1 MVPPLLS
8 NKGSIMKKSEL
19 RQMIKEELLKE
30 YEIESLG
37 DILHSGELKN
47 AMYHMSDGAEAI
59 RNVSKMLNVPNISK
73 SHPNGDKDLQK
84 MSTQLDKLS
93 SQI

>member
-1 MVPPLLS
+1 
-8 NKGSIMKKSEL
+8 MKKSEL